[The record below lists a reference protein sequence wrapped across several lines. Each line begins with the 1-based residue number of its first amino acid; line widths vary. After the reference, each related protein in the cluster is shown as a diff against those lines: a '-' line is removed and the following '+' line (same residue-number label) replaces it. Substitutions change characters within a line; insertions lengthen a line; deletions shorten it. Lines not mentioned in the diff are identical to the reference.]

1 MKILEN
7 RNRAA
12 VVVAGACMICL
23 MGSSA
28 ALAQFGPPPA
38 PPGPAKDVA
47 PIDLTGQWVSIVTE
61 DWRFR
66 MVTPPK
72 NDYPGL
78 PLNAAARAVADAWDP
93 AQVEAEGNA
102 CKSYGAAAIMRVPGR
117 IRISWEDDSTLE
129 IQTDAGRQTRLF
141 HFDGTAPET
150 SAEKTWQGNSK
161 AEWIL
166 HSGGRG
172 RPPVNGTIK
181 VVTTGMKAGFLRKN
195 GVPYSEDA
203 VVTEWYDLFTQ
214 HDGTQWLQIL
224 TRLDD
229 PTYFDTPVIT
239 STNFRREDDRRAWD
253 PQPCMAQ

>member
-1 MKILEN
+1 MKIFEHRQRL
-7 RNRAA
+7 ATI
-12 VVVAGACMICL
+12 VAGACMIWL
-23 MGSSA
+23 LAQPA
-28 ALAQFGPPPA
+28 AAQFGGPPRPS
-38 PPGPAKDVA
+38 GPAKDVA
-47 PIDLTGQWVSIVTE
+47 PIDVTGQWVSIVTE

-66 MVTPPK
+66 MLTPAK

-93 AQVEAEGNA
+93 ARDEAEGNA
-102 CKSYGAAAIMRVPGR
+102 CKSYGVGAIMRVPGR
-117 IRISWEDDSTLE
+117 IRISWDDDSTLE
-129 IQTDAGRQTRLF
+129 IETDAGRQKRLL
-141 HFDGTAPET
+141 HFDGTAPE
-150 SAEKTWQGNSK
+150 EMERTWQGNSK

-166 HSGGRG
+166 HAGERG

-181 VVTTGMKAGFLRKN
+181 VVTTGMKAGYLRKN

-224 TRLDD
+224 TRIDD
-229 PTYFDTPVIT
+229 PTYFMTPVIT
-239 STNFRREDDRRAWD
+239 STNFRREADRRAWD